1 MVTYTDNKKLNKP
14 ANGEFPD
21 TWDVPVNQD
30 WDIIDK
36 ALGSAVTFTV
46 GASDITLSISDAQNQ
61 RIVLTGTPGASR
73 YIIIPFKYLSATT
86 AVGGMWIVDNQTNAD
101 QYVVTEAP
109 GTTGVTVAAGRK
121 ALVYSDGVNV
131 KFADETRLIAGN
143 GISVSGSTVA
153 LSSPVS
159 VANGGT
165 GLSTLTSGNVILG
178 NGTSAPSFVAPGTA
192 GNVLTSNGSTWLS
205 APNAGGGGGGGITSI
220 TFATASGM
228 GFTFTPNNLTTPGGT
243 TTLSGTLAIANG
255 GTGVSTI
262 ASGIVKSNGSL
273 LTGGNNIALGSD
285 VSGTLPI
292 GNGGTGTTAISSG
305 FVKST
310 GASLTSV
317 SAVQL
322 NTSDV
327 TGQLGISNGGTGVA
341 SFASGFIKSNG
352 SALSGG
358 NSVNL
363 SSDVGSSVLPIANG
377 GTNNAHTGTGN
388 FVRADSPTS
397 LTGTWGFA
405 SITASGNIT
414 ASTGTISGSILQ
426 STTSASLA
434 GASFSGTTNFNTN
447 PTIQPS
453 GSTGTLSFTSSG
465 YYLNFQTS
473 TQSFAIYTSAAVCTG
488 SPTVFYIYGTPYSTQ
503 ANFNI
508 ISDRRIKKDVAAYDK
523 GLADISSLNPITFK
537 YNGMYGTKD
546 DGVTK
551 VGLLAQD
558 VQQSRMSEMVETY
571 KYVDPVTNEET
582 DIYVLNPSDAV
593 FALIN
598 AVKELDARVKAL
610 EAKAAGG

>member
-121 ALVYSDGVNV
+121 ALVYSDGTDV
-131 KFADETRLIAGN
+131 KFADEVRLIAGN

-273 LTGGNNIALGSD
+273 LTGGNNIALGSE

-292 GNGGTGTTAISSG
+292 SNGGTGTTVISSG

-377 GTNNAHTGTGN
+377 GTNNAYTGTGN
-388 FVRADSPTS
+388 FVRADGPTG
-397 LTGTWGFA
+397 LAGTWNFA
-405 SITASGNIT
+405 SISASGNIT
-414 ASTGTISGSILQ
+414 ASTGTITGSNVTATTTLTGSNVVLTGSGGSSTIGFNNSSVSQ
-426 STTSASLA
+426 YIVATTS
-434 GASFSGTTNFNTN
+434 
-447 PTIQPS
+447 
-453 GSTGTLSFTSSG
+453 TSIMG
-465 YYLNFQTS
+465 FYLNGPLF
-473 TQSFAIYTSAAVCTG
+473 SA
-488 SPTVFYIYGTPYSTQ
+488 SPSNFSAPANLNVGGIPYAPQ
-503 ANFNI
+503 ANFTVVSDQRVKKNI
-508 ISDRRIKKDVAAYDK
+508 APYTKTL
-523 GLADISSLNPITFK
+523 GDIETLNPITFE
-537 YNGMYGTKD
+537 YNGQYGTKD
-546 DGVTK
+546 DGILR

-558 VQQSRMSEMVETY
+558 VQQSRMSEIIEPYEY
-571 KYVDPVTNEET
+571 KDPDTGQTTELY
-582 DIYVLNPSDAV
+582 IINPSELV

-598 AVKELDARVKAL
+598 TVKDMDARIKAL
-610 EAKAAGG
+610 EAKVGP